1 MISKEILTT
10 LIQIQTDDGDQI
22 TSNIGPL
29 GPRSTQYK
37 TSNTVDDVCFF
48 DVWFKVNLLGA
59 IDQSISHFYHDRRCY
74 KRTDISILFFC
85 LRKCV
90 KLLDDE
96 LVMSQFHLPLLVGF
110 GSHCTCI
117 P

>member
-37 TSNTVDDVCFF
+37 TSNTVDDVCFLMSGSKLICW
-48 DVWFKVNLLGA
+48 V
-59 IDQSISHFYHDRRCY
+59 QSINLSA
-74 KRTDISILFFC
+74 ISIII
-85 LRKCV
+85 
-90 KLLDDE
+90 DDVTNE
-96 LVMSQFHLPLLVGF
+96 LTFQFYFSVCGSVSSYWMMS
-110 GSHCTCI
+110 
-117 P
+117 

>member
-37 TSNTVDDVCFF
+37 TSNTVDDVCFLMSGSKLICW
-48 DVWFKVNLLGA
+48 V
-59 IDQSISHFYHDRRCY
+59 QSI
-74 KRTDISILFFC
+74 ISIIIDD
-85 LRKCV
+85 V
-90 KLLDDE
+90 TNKLTFQFYFS
-96 LVMSQFHLPLLVGF
+96 VCGSVSSYWMMS
-110 GSHCTCI
+110 
-117 P
+117 